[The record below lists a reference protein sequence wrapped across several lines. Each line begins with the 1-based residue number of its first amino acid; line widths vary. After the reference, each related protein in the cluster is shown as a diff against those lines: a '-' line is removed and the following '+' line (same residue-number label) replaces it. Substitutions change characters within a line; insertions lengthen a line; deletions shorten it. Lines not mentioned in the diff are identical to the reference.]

1 MTKINRLWLGKL
13 LSGFVFTLAILTIN
27 GCISHKNT
35 ILIRE
40 KQATAAFDS
49 LTSMS
54 TVAPDY
60 KLQPKDILSIQVSS
74 FRPEITSFFNSD
86 KTGLFTVQ
94 DNGYIYIPLLD
105 SIQVGNMTLDQVR
118 KNLRLAIRFYASD
131 AYVSVNMMS
140 FNITVLGEVG
150 TPGVKN
156 IPRDRVTLMEVLG
169 LAGGITDFGNR
180 KKVKVLRKEGDGVN
194 IVLIDITNENILLSK
209 YYYMVPGDV
218 VYVEP
223 INAKTLTFNIR
234 QVSLF
239 LGFATLAYVINI
251 LLARIL

>member
-1 MTKINRLWLGKL
+1 M
-13 LSGFVFTLAILTIN
+13 VFLAFLN
-27 GCISHKNT
+27 SCISHKST

-49 LTSMS
+49 LTTMN

-74 FRPEITSFFNSD
+74 FRPEITSFFNND

-94 DNGYIYIPLLD
+94 DNGFIYLPVLD
-105 SIQVGNMTLDQVR
+105 SIEVGNLTLDQIR
-118 KNLRLAIRFYASD
+118 KNLRSALRVYATD

-169 LAGGITDFGNR
+169 LAGGINEFGNR
-180 KKVKVLRKEGDGVN
+180 KKVKVLRKEGDGVK

-223 INAKTLTFNIR
+223 IRAKTLTFNIR
-234 QVSLF
+234 QISLL
-239 LGFATLAYVINI
+239 LGFASVLFIIN
-251 LLARIL
+251 LFLSRIN